1 MAAAT
6 KRFGEEKLCISA
18 KKREVG
24 RERRVARVAP
34 GGAGEGGE
42 GLLMSHSVW
51 RWGGV
56 TETSGLLCFRICEA
70 EEREKKLPP
79 SLCFTQQGNLV
90 LPTVAE

>member
-24 RERRVARVAP
+24 RERVARVAP